1 MLIYLLAFFFFLD
14 SVHAV
19 SIYNNT
25 TTSTTSVIDAGGA
38 GDGPIVVLH
47 GVASSVANMILLAEW
62 LSLSFN
68 RPVFNIE
75 IGNGFRNSFFMPL
88 NTQLNL
94 LCDTI
99 YNNSALL
106 NGFDFIGLSQG
117 GLLARG
123 YLNKCNKFPVRNLIT
138 IVSPHG
144 GVIEDMSIDMYTDFS
159 QKHYS
164 ISGYWRNPAQLE
176 KYLIKCSYLPFI
188 NNEIV
193 HPLSLQYKNRIL
205 SLKNFIIIWSPNDDT
220 IYPVESA
227 KFSFFDRD
235 FNVIPLRDTLIYIDD
250 TLGLKKLNNDNRLH
264 IHKTNCTHTQH
275 RDPICFPQLYD
286 ILKNYLFT

>member
-25 TTSTTSVIDAGGA
+25 TTSTTSVIDAGAA

-94 LCDTI
+94 QLHI
-99 YNNSALL
+99 FYLL
-106 NGFDFIGLSQG
+106 ISYIMFDFW
-117 GLLARG
+117 
-123 YLNKCNKFPVRNLIT
+123 K
-138 IVSPHG
+138 
-144 GVIEDMSIDMYTDFS
+144 ID
-159 QKHYS
+159 
-164 ISGYWRNPAQLE
+164 E
-176 KYLIKCSYLPFI
+176 
-188 NNEIV
+188 
-193 HPLSLQYKNRIL
+193 
-205 SLKNFIIIWSPNDDT
+205 
-220 IYPVESA
+220 
-227 KFSFFDRD
+227 
-235 FNVIPLRDTLIYIDD
+235 
-250 TLGLKKLNNDNRLH
+250 
-264 IHKTNCTHTQH
+264 
-275 RDPICFPQLYD
+275 
-286 ILKNYLFT
+286 

>member
-1 MLIYLLAFFFFLD
+1 MPLLIT
-14 SVHAV
+14 
-19 SIYNNT
+19 SINATTKNNT
-25 TTSTTSVIDAGGA
+25 TTSTTSVIYAGGA
-38 GDGPIVVLH
+38 GDSPIVVLH

-159 QKHYS
+159 QKHLS
-164 ISGYWRNPAQLE
+164 IS
-176 KYLIKCSYLPFI
+176 
-188 NNEIV
+188 
-193 HPLSLQYKNRIL
+193 
-205 SLKNFIIIWSPNDDT
+205 
-220 IYPVESA
+220 
-227 KFSFFDRD
+227 
-235 FNVIPLRDTLIYIDD
+235 
-250 TLGLKKLNNDNRLH
+250 
-264 IHKTNCTHTQH
+264 
-275 RDPICFPQLYD
+275 
-286 ILKNYLFT
+286 